1 MIQRSSFDK
10 HCIIMHNLI
19 FTKRVCYFFNISAT
33 AAMLP
38 KDEIAS
44 LGNINLLAGFLDISV
59 KASTCFKA
67 ITVSLSKILI

>member
-1 MIQRSSFDK
+1 
-10 HCIIMHNLI
+10 
-19 FTKRVCYFFNISAT
+19 
-33 AAMLP
+33 MLP

-67 ITVSLSKILI
+67 ITVSLVPDSNIALLTFSMHLLAWAIISIALALPSASVIEIL